1 MKFAF
6 AKMQNDCRMFME
18 DYLRLATS
26 DDLATAPK
34 QMRSAQSCGN
44 FFSKQNKIKRWFK
57 DEF

>member
-1 MKFAF
+1 MKFFF
-6 AKMQNDCRMFME
+6 AKMQNHCRMSIE
-18 DYLRLATS
+18 DYLRVPTS
-26 DDLATAPK
+26 YDVTTAPK